1 MKKLDE
7 DLEKLLMSLND
18 DERRWFGSN
27 YYHPI
32 FPSKLSVVLIMRGWE
47 LEDIMNM
54 VKKAREVI
62 PENVTN

>member
-18 DERRWFGSN
+18 DESKWLGRN
-27 YYHPI
+27 YCHPT

>member
-18 DERRWFGSN
+18 DERKWLGS
-27 YYHPI
+27 YYNPRC
-32 FPSKLSVVLIMRGWE
+32 PSAFYVVRIMRGQE